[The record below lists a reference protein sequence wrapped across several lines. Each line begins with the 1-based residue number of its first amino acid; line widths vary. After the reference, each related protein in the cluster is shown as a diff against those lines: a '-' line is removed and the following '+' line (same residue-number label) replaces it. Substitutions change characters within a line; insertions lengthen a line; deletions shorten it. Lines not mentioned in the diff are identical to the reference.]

1 MTIQPG
7 TQVEHRRIGGVP
19 VAIVSEAELVSCMVE
34 DCNRNRAGELR
45 RPVVVAD
52 TNGQAI
58 SMQASDP
65 AYARALEAADI
76 VHADGQFI
84 IWLSRLF
91 GGKAIPERTATTDL
105 IHAAATAASE
115 RGLGFFLLGGSE
127 DVNRRCAE
135 RLAELHPGLE
145 IAGRRNGFFAAA
157 EEDAVL
163 DQIRQSGAD
172 VLWVGLGK
180 PKEQHFALRAREA
193 LGCAWIVTCGGCFNF
208 VAGDYRRAPAWMQR
222 TGLEWLHRMATGPR
236 YLVRRY
242 LVTIPHALWRVFVHD
257 VLKLGGRSRGG
268 GEEDRRAG

>member
-1 MTIQPG
+1 MANQAG
-7 TQVEHRRIGGVP
+7 TQVEHRRIGGVS
-19 VAIVSEAELVSCMVE
+19 VAIVSEAELISCMVG
-34 DCNRNRAGELR
+34 DCQRNRAGDLD

-84 IWLSRLF
+84 VWLSRLF

-105 IHAAATAASE
+105 IHAAASAAE
-115 RGLGFFLLGGSE
+115 AQGLSFFLLGGSE
-127 DVNRRCAE
+127 DINRRCAE
-135 RLAELHPGLE
+135 RLAELHPGLQ
-145 IAGRRNGFFAAA
+145 IAGRRNGYFDA
-157 EEDAVL
+157 EEEAAVL
-163 DQIRQSGAD
+163 DEIRQSGAD

-180 PKEQHFALRAREA
+180 PKEQHFALRAREV

-208 VAGDYRRAPAWMQR
+208 IAGDYRRAPPWMQR
-222 TGLEWLHRMATGPR
+222 AGLEWLHRMATGPR

-242 LVTIPHALWRVFVHD
+242 LVTIPHALWLVFLRD
-257 VLKLGGRSRGG
+257 VLKIGLGRPGG
-268 GEEDRRAG
+268 GQDQQAG